1 MKLFLISALLLV
13 FLSAKTVNAK
23 DNDNWENYFDDVWKG
38 DFLPMIEGNIGIAQ
52 PKRLDFSTSFSRLG
66 FAELKLGYSEFS
78 KYKNYVWQLDDRY
91 LLTSYI
97 SPDLEFTNAP
107 LKEGDVQIEAT
118 RFGLGNRLG
127 YGYAVGPLALV
138 PFNENSLVFTKLT
151 FTHTDDILEDDLN
164 TLFRYSGGYE
174 FGMATGAGVKAK
186 LFKSLSASTSYEW
199 SVVYPV
205 VIFPQWFGSFIIMHT
220 GMSLISVFS
229 QDIIRSSP
237 LLGPMIYFA
246 LKNGLGYL
254 FYMKMKENMH
264 WPFGSEKPLTMESLR
279 VGFSLT
285 F

>member
-1 MKLFLISALLLV
+1 MKLLNTAALLL
-13 FLSAKTVNAK
+13 LLICNPYLPAQ
-23 DNDNWENYFDDVWKG
+23 DEDNWENYFDDVWKG

-52 PKRLDFSTSFSRLG
+52 PKRLDFATSFSQLG
-66 FAELKLGYSEFS
+66 FAELKLGYSEFTN
-78 KYKNYVWQLDDRY
+78 YKNFIWQLDDRY
-91 LLTSYI
+91 LFSSYV
-97 SPDLEFTNAP
+97 SHDLEFTNY
-107 LKEGDVQIEAT
+107 KMEQGDIQIDAT

-127 YGYAVGPLALV
+127 YGYALGSVALV
-138 PFNENSLVFTKLT
+138 PYNENSLVFTKLT
-151 FTHTDDILEDDLN
+151 FTHSDDMLENDLN
-164 TLFRYSGGYE
+164 TLFRYSGGYK
-174 FGMATGAGVKAK
+174 FGMSTGAGVKAK

-205 VIFPQWFGSFIIMHT
+205 VIFPQWFGSFLIMHT

>member
-1 MKLFLISALLLV
+1 MKFFLISALLLA
-13 FLSAKTVNAK
+13 LLYTAHVNAQ
-23 DNDNWENYFDDVWKG
+23 DEDNWENYFDDVWKG

-52 PKRLDFSTSFSRLG
+52 PKRLDFSTSFSLLG
-66 FAELKLGYSEFS
+66 FAEVKLGYSEFT
-78 KYKNYVWQLDDRY
+78 KYKNFVWQLDDRY
-91 LLTSYI
+91 LFTTYI

-107 LKEGDVQIEAT
+107 LKEGDIQIDAT

-127 YGYAVGPLALV
+127 YGYSLGPIALV
-138 PFNENSLVFTKLT
+138 PYNENSLVFTKLT
-151 FTHTDDILEDDLN
+151 FAHADDTPQTDLN
-164 TLFRYSGGYE
+164 TLFRYSGGYK
-174 FGMATGAGVKAK
+174 FGMSTGAGVKAK
-186 LFKSLSASTSYEW
+186 LFKSFSASTSYEW

-205 VIFPQWFGSFIIMHT
+205 VIFPQWFGSFLIMHS

-229 QDIIRSSP
+229 QDIISTSP

-279 VGFSLT
+279 VGFTLT